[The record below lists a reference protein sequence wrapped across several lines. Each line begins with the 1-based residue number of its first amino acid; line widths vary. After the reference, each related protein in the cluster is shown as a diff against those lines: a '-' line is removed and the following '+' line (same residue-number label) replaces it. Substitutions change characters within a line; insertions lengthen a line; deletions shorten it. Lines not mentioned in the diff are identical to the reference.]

1 MPYPI
6 AAKED
11 IDYLIQLLN
20 MIYPVSDALKTAFH
34 RHVVTLEVGKDE
46 ILVKQGD
53 ICQYMYFIK
62 KGAIMAYSMH
72 NRKKVT
78 TYISVENE
86 FVSSI
91 TGLHGVGPTLETME
105 AVEPTILMAMHN
117 DVMQELFQ
125 THFDFNYMFRVM
137 VEKYYRDAQ
146 ERAHI
151 IRIGNAR
158 ERYAYFTKTKP
169 GYIERLPAESVASF
183 LDITPATLLRIKKE
197 AEAAA
202 SQSPGIARLCGEIDA
217 HMQQHSTYT
226 DKNISL
232 ASLAA
237 SLGIAPHTLS
247 LLLNN
252 HYHLSF
258 ADYIN
263 TLRINCIKEQ
273 IASSGH
279 LKNYTIEAMAN
290 EVGFSS
296 RSAFYSAFKKLV
308 GLSPLQ
314 YIQSLG
320 PDSPVL

>member
-1 MPYPI
+1 MPYPT

-11 IDYLIQLLN
+11 IDYLIYLLN
-20 MIYPVSDALKTAFH
+20 MIYPMSEALKAAFY
-34 RHVVTLEVGKDE
+34 RHVVTLEIARDE

-53 ICQYMYFIK
+53 ICEYMYFIK

-91 TGLHGVGPTLETME
+91 TGLHGVGPTMETMV
-105 AVEPTILMAMHN
+105 AVEPAILMAMHN

-169 GYIERLPAESVASF
+169 GYIERLPIEKVASF

-202 SQSPGIARLCGEIDA
+202 SHTAEVARLCKEIEA

-237 SLGIAPHTLS
+237 TLGITPHTLS

-263 TLRINCIKEQ
+263 TLRINCIKER
-273 IASSGH
+273 IAGSGN

-314 YIQSLG
+314 YIQSLDQ
-320 PDSPVL
+320 DSPVL

>member
-11 IDYLIQLLN
+11 IDYLIYLLN
-20 MIYPVSDALKTAFH
+20 TIYPMSEALRAAFY
-34 RHVVTLEVGKDE
+34 RHVVTLEIAKDE

-53 ICQYMYFIK
+53 ICEYMYFIK

-91 TGLHGVGPTLETME
+91 TGLHGVGPTMETMV

-169 GYIERLPAESVASF
+169 GYIERLPIEKVASF

-202 SQSPGIARLCGEIDA
+202 SHSAEVARLCEEIDA

-237 SLGIAPHTLS
+237 TLGIAPNTLS

-263 TLRINCIKEQ
+263 TLRINCIKER
-273 IASSGH
+273 IAGSGN